1 MKDEFYHKDLFG
13 AVVDFSPQEEEEK
26 PLLDKKGR
34 EFNIFT
40 LTDALGARNKKEA
53 WTLYQKALAAG
64 VSADEIFFK
73 IFWQVKSMLLASKT
87 KSVSETDMKP
97 FTYNKSKSFTNNFK
111 QEELEKLS
119 EDLVT
124 GFILAR
130 RGEGEIETLLEKIL
144 LKL

>member
-26 PLLDKKGR
+26 LLLDKKGR

-53 WTLYQKALAAG
+53 WTLYQKALVAG

-87 KSVSETDMKP
+87 KSVGETDMKP
-97 FTYNKSKSFTNNFK
+97 FPYNKAKGYAKNYS
-111 QEELEKLS
+111 QEELENLS
-119 EDLVT
+119 ESLVE
-124 GFILAR
+124 GFLLAR
-130 RGEGEIETLLEKIL
+130 GGEGEIETLLEKLL